1 MSVHFELINARI
13 GWERETLIENLNWT
27 LEKGQ
32 HWALVGPT
40 GSGKSLLLSIL
51 AGKRSVLGGVFRS
64 DLPKGSVELVPN
76 DFSFNRNIAASATF
90 YQQRFN
96 SYASVES
103 PTVWEV
109 LQNQV
114 KPVGTVDAHSIQL
127 PPLAY
132 EEAYVQE
139 VATRLRVSHLLDR
152 HVTSLSNGETRRTLL
167 TLSFLKNP
175 QVLLLDNPF
184 VGLDVA
190 SRAALH
196 DILTHIAETGTTL
209 IMVAP
214 PTDIPNPITHIL
226 DLPEG
231 KSLLRWNYVPP
242 AAAKRR
248 DQIQLPEPLTP
259 AVSFDYAIRMR
270 NISIRY
276 GETQVLDGINWEVKR
291 GEKWA
296 LLGPNGSGKSTL
308 LSLITGDNPQAYAN
322 DFDLFDRKRGT
333 GESIWDIKKNIGFV
347 SPELHLYF
355 PRDQNVWKVVA
366 SGLFDT
372 MGLFKKLKDEQTAYV
387 EQFLTAFELQAYH
400 DKRLAQLSTGQQRL
414 VLLARALIKNP
425 PLLILD
431 EPCQGL
437 DTDQMI
443 RFRDTVDS
451 LCENTDRTLLY
462 VSHYTEEI
470 PQCVTRML
478 QLNGGK
484 VAEME

>member
-1 MSVHFELINARI
+1 MSTLFKLENARI
-13 GWERETLIENLNWT
+13 GWERETIISGLNLT
-27 LEKGQ
+27 IQAGE

-40 GSGKSLLLSIL
+40 GSGKSLLLSVL
-51 AGKRSVLGGVFRS
+51 AEKRSILGGTFQAIPARK
-64 DLPKGSVELVPN
+64 DIELVAS
-76 DFSFNRNIAASATF
+76 DFSFNRNVAATATF

-96 SYASVES
+96 SYASEES

-109 LQNQV
+109 LQEQV
-114 KPVGTVDAHSIQL
+114 KPAGTVDAHSVEL

-132 EEAYVQE
+132 NEAYLQE
-139 VATRLRVSHLLDR
+139 IATQLRVSHLLDR

-167 TLSFLKNP
+167 TRSFLRKP
-175 QVLLLDNPF
+175 KVLILDNPF

-190 SRAALH
+190 SRASLH
-196 DILTHIAETGTTL
+196 EILQHIAESGTTL

-214 PTDIPNPITHIL
+214 PSDIPAVITHVL
-226 DLPEG
+226 LLPEG
-231 KSLLRWNYVPP
+231 KPLLRKNYVSHNPENEQ
-242 AAAKRR
+242 KV
-248 DQIQLPEPLTP
+248 IHLPEPLTGQE
-259 AVSFDYAIRMR
+259 AFSYAIRMR
-270 NISIRY
+270 QISIRY
-276 GETQVLDGINWEVKR
+276 GETQVLDGVNWEVKR

-333 GESIWDIKKNIGFV
+333 GESIWDIKKKIGFV

-355 PRDQNVWKVVA
+355 PRDQNVWKVIA

-372 MGLFKKLKDEQTAYV
+372 MGLFRVLKPEHTAYL
-387 EQFLTAFELQAYH
+387 EEYIKAFELEAIKE
-400 DKRLAQLSTGQQRL
+400 KRLAQLSTGQQRL
-414 VLLARALIKNP
+414 VLLARALVKNP

-437 DTDQMI
+437 DTEQML
-443 RFRDTVDS
+443 RFRDTVNAIG
-451 LCENTDRTLLY
+451 EHPDRTLVY

-470 PQCVTRML
+470 PSCVNRTIR
-478 QLNGGK
+478 LNQGK
-484 VAEME
+484 VVERV